1 MTRAQS
7 SAKDRVKQWLAKVER
22 VVVKVG
28 TNLIDGQKGF
38 NLPMLAGLVS
48 DLADLRSQGKQVILV
63 TSGAVGA
70 GRRLIG
76 TMRGYPKSMPER
88 QACAALGQAQLMN
101 LYQELFSHYGCKV
114 AQVLL
119 TEDAVTDRER
129 YVNARNTLEKLLEWG
144 VLPIINENDTVATD
158 ELKFGDNDR
167 LSALV
172 ASKVH
177 AQLLILLTDVDGLYD
192 KPPQSG
198 KGTLIEF
205 VEHLSPEIESA
216 AGQKGSNYSIGGMRA
231 KIAAVE
237 ITMRNG
243 ILATIANG
251 NRLGIV
257 HSLIRGDAPATWFL
271 PSGKPLSS
279 KKAWL
284 AASRRACEGKVL
296 VDTGAQEALLKLG
309 KSLLPIGVTEVR
321 GCFRS
326 GDTVSICDCNGK
338 EMARG
343 LVNFDHDE
351 LSAIAGRKTQEVR
364 TKLGQDRPLE
374 VVHRDNLVV
383 LEPIDNE

>member
-1 MTRAQS
+1 MSRSQAS
-7 SAKDRVKQWLAKVER
+7 PKDRVEQLLKTTER
-22 VVVKVG
+22 IVVKVG

-38 NLPMLAGLVS
+38 NLPMLAGLAS

-76 TMRGYPKSMPER
+76 TIQGYPKSMPER
-88 QACAALGQAQLMN
+88 QACAALGQAQLMH
-101 LYQELFSHYGCKV
+101 LYQELFQHYGCRV

-144 VLPIINENDTVATD
+144 VIPIINENDTVATD

-192 KPPQSG
+192 QPPQTG
-198 KGTLIEF
+198 KGTLIEY

-216 AGQKGSNYSIGGMRA
+216 AGHKGSNYSIGGMKA
-231 KIAAVE
+231 KIVAVE
-237 ITMRNG
+237 ISMRSG
-243 ILATIANG
+243 ILAAIANG
-251 NRLGIV
+251 NRFGIV
-257 HSLIRGDAPATWFL
+257 HTILQGEGPATWFL

-284 AASRRACEGKVL
+284 ATSKRVCEGKIL
-296 VDTGAQEALLKLG
+296 VDQGAQDALLGKG
-309 KSLLPIGVTEVR
+309 KSLLPIGVIQIKGR
-321 GCFRS
+321 FKS
-326 GDTVSICDCNGK
+326 GDTVSICDSKGK
-338 EMARG
+338 ELARG
-343 LVNFDHDE
+343 LVNFSQDE
-351 LSAIAGRKTQEVR
+351 LILIAG
-364 TKLGQDRPLE
+364 
-374 VVHRDNLVV
+374 
-383 LEPIDNE
+383 